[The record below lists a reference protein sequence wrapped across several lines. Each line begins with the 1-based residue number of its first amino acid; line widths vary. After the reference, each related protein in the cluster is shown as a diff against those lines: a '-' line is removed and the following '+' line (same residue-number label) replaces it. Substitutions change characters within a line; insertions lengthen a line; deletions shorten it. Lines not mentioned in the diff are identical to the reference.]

1 MDIAKCGRAF
11 ETREFSK
18 RTQIVWNEKKRC
30 HEPETFS
37 HYPLYPDE
45 IGSGERRKGVWT
57 WDDETKDKAR
67 PDIYVTCP
75 HCAKIMNAADHEI
88 NEEGFIFP
96 CIVCPSCKCHVFYR
110 LMGWSGVKRDL
121 VWNEEDER
129 RERLRQLRRAQG
141 HRED

>member
-1 MDIAKCGRAF
+1 MDIAKCGRSF
-11 ETREFSK
+11 ETREFSQQT
-18 RTQIVWNEKKRC
+18 RIVWNEKKQKY
-30 HEPETFS
+30 EPETFR

-45 IGSGERRKGVWT
+45 IEGGERKKGVWT
-57 WDDETKDKAR
+57 WDSDTKNNVR

-75 HCAKIMNAADHEI
+75 HCTKIMNAADHEI
-88 NEEGFIFP
+88 DEEGYVFP

-110 LMGWSGVKRDL
+110 LMGWNSGKREM
-121 VWNEEDER
+121 VWNKEDER